1 MSDLSP
7 LGLLR
12 LPADIR
18 FGVGAVDGAA
28 AATVRFGSRILV
40 CTDPVLA
47 ATPGFRSFHA
57 DLRDRA
63 DRVLVLD
70 DVEAELP
77 LGSVLACV
85 EQARAFAPDA
95 VVGYGGGSA
104 LDLAKL
110 VALLVSCP
118 GPVTEYYGE
127 NRVPA
132 AVLPVVA
139 IPTTAGTGSEV
150 TPVAVLSD
158 PDRALKVGVSDPAL
172 IPRLAVV
179 DPALTI
185 GAPPGVTAHSGI
197 DAFVHAVESLTS
209 AERFTGWPET
219 LGVFVGRNRLS
230 SALALDAV
238 GLISGSLRTA
248 VADGNDLAARTEMA
262 LGSLYAGMAF
272 GTAGTHLSH
281 AIQYP
286 VGALTRTPHGLGTG
300 LLLPYVLEA
309 CAPAIGPELLGI
321 GTAMGLTDPGVD
333 ATLAAIRALVSDIGI
348 PASLADLGM
357 DRADLPRIVELSL
370 GVSRLVGNAPLPGS
384 PELLA
389 EIVDA
394 AFDGRPARPL
404 G

>member
-1 MSDLSP
+1 MSEVSP
-7 LGLLR
+7 FGLLR
-12 LPADIR
+12 LPTEIR
-18 FGVGAVDGAA
+18 FGIGAA
-28 AATVRFGSRILV
+28 ATAAAAAARFGSRVLV
-40 CTDPVLA
+40 CTDRVLS
-47 ATPGFRSFHA
+47 ATPGFRSFRS
-57 DLRDRA
+57 DLQDRA
-63 DRVLVLD
+63 HQVLVLD

-77 LGSVLACV
+77 LGSVLACA
-85 EQARAFAPDA
+85 EQARGFSPDV
-95 VVGYGGGSA
+95 VVGFGGGSA

-127 NRVPA
+127 NRVPGP
-132 AVLPVVA
+132 VLPVVA

-179 DPALTI
+179 DPALTV
-185 GAPPGVTAHSGI
+185 GAPSGVTAHSGI

-209 AERFTGWPET
+209 SDRFTEWPET

-238 GLISGSLRTA
+238 DLISGSLRTA
-248 VADGNDLAARTEMA
+248 VADGADIGARTDMA

-300 LLLPYVLEA
+300 LLLPFVLEA
-309 CAPAIGPELLGI
+309 CAPAVGPELVGI
-321 GTAMGLTDPGVD
+321 GAAMGLPDPDVSS
-333 ATLAAIRALVSDIGI
+333 TLAAVRALVSDVGI
-348 PASLADLGM
+348 PASLAELGVH
-357 DRADLPRIVELSL
+357 RADLPRIVELSL

-384 PELLA
+384 PELVT
-389 EIVDA
+389 EIVTA
-394 AFDGRPARPL
+394 AFEGRPARAL